1 MVEVRRFKRR
11 MAPFWE
17 RLSKASSNIQ
27 NAVTLLKKLCSQ
39 GYVWGFQPGWTLLC
53 SPFVPAKTAVNP
65 PSRQHVYLQR
75 QSGTHLSAIRL
86 KSSAPKSLFA
96 LLLTCTYL
104 KNCFIRCMWLLPVW
118 TKWTTCW
125 FTWRCFGKPCF
136 IIDAFWKIFYF
147 FSLQGFFFTPMTT
160 S

>member
-118 TKWTTCW
+118 TVHLEMLWEAM
-125 FTWRCFGKPCF
+125 FYNRC
-136 IIDAFWKIFYF
+136 I
-147 FSLQGFFFTPMTT
+147 LENLLFFFFARFFFLHQWLLV